1 MADKDCVNC
10 GLAART
16 PGGQP
21 AHPGA
26 GDGLVLALVPALERK
41 EELRLFK

>member
-1 MADKDCVNC
+1 MADKGCVNC

-21 AHPGA
+21 AHPSA
-26 GDGLVLALVPALERK
+26 GNGLVFALVS
-41 EELRLFK
+41 ELNG